1 MENNWQRNLY
11 ILWIG
16 VFIAGA
22 SFSLV
27 SPFLPLL
34 LHEVGQETNIE
45 FWSGLLFS
53 ASFFASSLMSPI
65 WGSLAD
71 RYGKKPMIIR
81 SGIGIASTYI
91 LMFYATQPWH
101 LLVARFLNG
110 VLSGF
115 IPSAISLVASNSP
128 DNRIGRSL
136 GILSTGSS
144 AGSVIGPMLGGLMA
158 AQFGMRMTLLISGGI
173 LLLATLVVIFGV
185 HEKVVPSE
193 SKRPSLF
200 QDFQEAGRNKSL
212 MAMLLIQTL
221 IALSLMIVQ
230 PILTLYIGDMGVGEN
245 LVTYTGI
252 IFSLAGVATVI
263 AAPIWGRIG
272 EKIGFQTTLLISLIG
287 ISIMNFV
294 QMFAQ
299 NVVWFGVMR
308 FSYGLFIAGVAPA
321 ANAIIA
327 ASVPQSFRGR
337 AFGISNSF
345 NNIGNALGPIIGGAI
360 GTWIGMRYVFVFAA
374 VSVALTAFWLRTVT
388 KKNALAI

>member
-11 ILWIG
+11 ILWVG

-34 LHEVGQETNIE
+34 LHEVGQESNVE
-45 FWSGLLFS
+45 FWSGMLFS
-53 ASFFASSLMSPI
+53 ASFIASSIMSPI

-91 LMFYATQPWH
+91 LMYFATQPWH

-115 IPSAISLVASNSP
+115 IPSSISLVASNSP
-128 DNRIGRSL
+128 DHRIGRSL

-158 AQFGMRMTLLISGGI
+158 ARFGMRMTLLISGAI

-185 HEKVVPSE
+185 HEKVVKTE
-193 SKRPSLF
+193 NKRPSLL
-200 QDFQEAGRNKSL
+200 QDFQEAGRNRSL
-212 MAMLLIQTL
+212 MAMLLIQTM
-221 IALSLMIVQ
+221 IALSLMIIQ
-230 PILTLYIGDMGVGEN
+230 PILTLYIGEMGVGDHI
-245 LVTYTGI
+245 VSYTGI

-272 EKIGFQTTLLISLIG
+272 EKIGFQTTLMISLLG
-287 ISIMNFV
+287 ISVMNLM
-294 QMFAQ
+294 QMLARD
-299 NVVWFGVMR
+299 VYVFGALR

-345 NNIGNALGPIIGGAI
+345 NNNPNALGPIIGGAI

-374 VSVALTAFWLRTVT
+374 VAVAMTALWLRTIT
-388 KKNALAI
+388 KRNALAS